1 MKTDENNPEDW
12 LKSARSRLA
21 SADRLFAEEGASEA
35 AIELLQ
41 ESTERFLKAY
51 LIARGWQLRK
61 VHDLGSL
68 LVEAEKHDPRLGAFA
83 DFADELTDQ
92 FWAMHYPGGEL
103 DDAPPDF
110 AALREQLAKM
120 LKIAGA

>member
-1 MKTDENNPEDW
+1 MRTDENNPEDW
-12 LKSARSRLA
+12 LKSASSRLA

-51 LIARGWQLRK
+51 LIARGWRIRK
-61 VHDLGSL
+61 IHDLGSL
-68 LVEAEKHDPRLGAFA
+68 LSEAEKHDPAFGAFA

-92 FWAMHYPGGEL
+92 FWAIHYPGGDL
-103 DDAPPDF
+103 DDSPPDF

-120 LKIAGA
+120 LALIQA

>member
-12 LKSARSRLA
+12 YRSAKVRLG
-21 SADRLFAEEGASEA
+21 SADRLYPLEGSSESVV
-35 AIELLQ
+35 ELLQ
-41 ESTERFLKAY
+41 ESAERFLKGY
-51 LIARGWQLRK
+51 LISKGWTLSR
-61 VHDLGSL
+61 VHDLGAL
-68 LVEAEKHDPRLGAFA
+68 IAEAQKYDEGFGEYA

>member
-68 LVEAEKHDPRLGAFA
+68 LVEAEKHDSLLGAFA

-92 FWAMHYPGGEL
+92 FWAMH
-103 DDAPPDF
+103 
-110 AALREQLAKM
+110 
-120 LKIAGA
+120 